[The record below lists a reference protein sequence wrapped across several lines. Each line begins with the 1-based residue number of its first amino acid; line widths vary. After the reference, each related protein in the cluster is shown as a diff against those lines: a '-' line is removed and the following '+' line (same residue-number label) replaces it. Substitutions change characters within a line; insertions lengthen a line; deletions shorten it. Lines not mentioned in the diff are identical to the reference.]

1 MYRVANQNIA
11 QRTNVERAIDDTKII
26 GKNIWK
32 VVRIIWI
39 IITLI
44 VMSFWIIA
52 ALMYLTGGE
61 VTLG

>member
-26 GKNIWK
+26 GKNVWK

-39 IITLI
+39 IIVMI
-44 VMSFWIIA
+44 VLSFWLIA
-52 ALMYLTGGE
+52 GLVYLTGGE
-61 VTLG
+61 VLLG